1 MPSLADIAVHE
12 LLEWSKALAD
22 DPHATPP
29 DTSNV
34 TFASRHRADLVVVH
48 ARVDA
53 AAHAVTTQLA
63 QMRPP
68 QRIRQ
73 RRETTSHS
81 RININA

>member
-29 DTSNV
+29 ETGTV
-34 TFASRHRADLVVVH
+34 TFASRHHADLVVVH

-53 AAHAVTTQLA
+53 AAQAVAAQLA

-73 RRETTSHS
+73 RRETTSNS